1 MPYKTI
7 EVRRLNP
14 VIGAEISGVDLSK
27 DLDSQQFKELH
38 EALMENLVI
47 FFRNQNI
54 TVEQHKAFGR
64 RFGKLHVHPNAAQE
78 LAGHPEIL
86 VIKADENSKHVA
98 GEEWHSDVS
107 CDEEPPMGS
116 VLHMHTVPPDGGGDT
131 MFANMYAA
139 FEALSPPLQRMLEG
153 LTAVHDSSKAHGY
166 RIKAGDRS
174 DMNFPRSIHPVVRT
188 HPVTGRKALYVNRGF
203 TTRIT
208 QLRPHESTAMLEM
221 LYRHCETPEFMCRF
235 RWLPNSVAFW
245 DNRATQHHA
254 LFDYFPHRRYGLRVT
269 VVGDKPFY
277 QPR

>member
-7 EVRRLNP
+7 EVRKLKP

-27 DLDSQQFKELH
+27 ELDSQQFKELH

-235 RWLPNSVAFW
+235 RWQPNSVAFW

-254 LFDYFPHRRYGLRVT
+254 LFDYFPYRRYGLRAT
-269 VVGDKPFY
+269 VVDDKPFY
-277 QPR
+277 RT